1 LVLLTKFYYSDE
13 VQEGEMGRECGMDV
27 VEGKGIWGSGGE
39 NQSKEI
45 VVNGQ
50 IMLKLILKKQDWR
63 VWTGLNWLKLRTV
76 GELL

>member
-45 VVNGQ
+45 VVNG
-50 IMLKLILKKQDWR
+50 
-63 VWTGLNWLKLRTV
+63 
-76 GELL
+76 